1 MSHAFDKIKG
11 RAKEVAGKAVGDK
24 KMELK
29 GKMERDVAA
38 MKQRAKELR
47 DDQDSRR
54 QNP

>member
-1 MSHAFDKIKG
+1 MSNTFDKIKG

-29 GKMERDVAA
+29 GKMEHDIAD

-47 DDQDSRR
+47 DDQDNRR